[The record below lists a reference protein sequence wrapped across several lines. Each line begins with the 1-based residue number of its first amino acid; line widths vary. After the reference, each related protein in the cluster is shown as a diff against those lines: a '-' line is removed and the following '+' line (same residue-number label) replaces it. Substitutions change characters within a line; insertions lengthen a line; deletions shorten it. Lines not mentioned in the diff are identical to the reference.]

1 MKRWREKLPPILEPA
16 NPPDSFTIEEARRAV
31 REVIEEDRRAVE
43 ARLAR
48 WRARRETAAREPSAY
63 VGYGERMSS
72 PPAVSTADTT
82 SCEDAFMRAHGL
94 DPAVREA
101 ERLGREFF
109 GAAYRRTECSV
120 RMDGD
125 FGTEYLLVSVLI
137 DSDVS
142 TMLDAEP
149 GFLGALADRV
159 RNVDWSTTLV
169 SLRVAPDTD

>member
-1 MKRWREKLPPILEPA
+1 
-16 NPPDSFTIEEARRAV
+16 
-31 REVIEEDRRAVE
+31 
-43 ARLAR
+43 
-48 WRARRETAAREPSAY
+48 
-63 VGYGERMSS
+63 MSS
-72 PPAVSTADTT
+72 PTALSTADTRL

-94 DPAVREA
+94 DPAVQEA

-109 GAAYRRTECSV
+109 GAAYCRTERSV

-142 TMLDAEP
+142 AMLDAEP

-159 RNVDWSTTLV
+159 RNVDWSTILV
-169 SLRVAPDTD
+169 SLRIAPDAN